1 MSEAAATRIVRL
13 EVTGMGC
20 DGCVAAVQAALEDVP
35 GVVRALVELKGGM
48 AQVEATAGTDPSVLV
63 AAVEEAGYDAR
74 ATV

>member
-20 DGCVAAVQAALEDVP
+20 DGCV
-35 GVVRALVELKGGM
+35 GALVELKGGM